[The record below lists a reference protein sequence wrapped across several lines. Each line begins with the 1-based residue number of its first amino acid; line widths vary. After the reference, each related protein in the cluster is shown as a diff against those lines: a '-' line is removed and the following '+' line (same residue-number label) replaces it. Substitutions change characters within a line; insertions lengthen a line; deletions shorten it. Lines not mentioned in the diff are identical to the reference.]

1 MEISDKVPQT
11 LVKNSFIYYDVRETC
26 LMVRNLKDQKT
37 VRRLELYQLYA
48 KGKDDTVSELSTPP
62 DGQSSPQEPNRAN
75 KIDAKQVKFI
85 GNYGRWVI
93 ITSRLDDVK
102 PKMDTFGDG

>member
-48 KGKDDTVSELSTPP
+48 KRKDDTVSELSTPP